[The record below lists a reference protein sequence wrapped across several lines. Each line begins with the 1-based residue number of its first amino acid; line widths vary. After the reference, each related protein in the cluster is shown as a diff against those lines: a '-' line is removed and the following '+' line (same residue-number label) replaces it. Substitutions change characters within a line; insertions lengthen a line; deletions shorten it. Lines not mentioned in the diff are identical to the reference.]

1 MYEFV
6 KHIKISNLISQCVS
20 NFERRHHKE
29 ISTILSTDSLHYFVL
44 VEFARDAINP
54 TLHGS
59 KRTGWVDPPCDVSTK
74 KVLLDGARWCLLVMI
89 RAEQQQT
96 LHEARRAFQISCCD
110 GSILLLHCTLWSNSN
125 ICLNSCPRKDNIFDR
140 MRCFICLLEQHLAPN

>member
-1 MYEFV
+1 MSHF
-6 KHIKISNLISQCVS
+6 K
-20 NFERRHHKE
+20 RRHHNE
-29 ISTILSTDSLHYFVL
+29 IGTISSTNSLYYYVL

-59 KRTGWVDPPCDVSTK
+59 KRTGWVAPPCDVSTK

-96 LHEARRAFQISCCD
+96 LLLHEHDEEGAFQISCCD
-110 GSILLLHCTLWSNSN
+110 GSILLLHCTLWSNMN
-125 ICLNSCPRKDNIFDR
+125 ICLKYYNR
-140 MRCFICLLEQHLAPN
+140 